1 MFRAL
6 TLSALVFAAPAFAG
20 NHKATP
26 AAADVVTFTVRV
38 ENISQG
44 EALKLA
50 NGQAA
55 PFAVAPGLWVVHD
68 GSATLFK
75 AGKPDIGMGL
85 EALAE
90 DGNPTMLASALEGK
104 KGVYGVGVYN
114 TPVDASAPGP
124 LTPGGA
130 FEFTVTAPRGAR
142 LSLAEMFGQSNDLF
156 YSAGTKGIE
165 LFDAKGNPVSG
176 DVTSQIVLWDAGTEV
191 NEEPGSGANQAP
203 RQAAPNTGPAE
214 HGTVKEISRVRDGFV
229 YPKTTDVLRIT
240 IAPAK

>member
-68 GSATLFK
+68 GSSMLFK

-156 YSAGTKGIE
+156 YSAGTKGIRA
-165 LFDAKGNPVSG
+165 FRRQGKPRIGRC
-176 DVTSQIVLWDAGTEV
+176 DVADRALGRRDGGKRGAWLGCE
-191 NEEPGSGANQAP
+191 SGASTSGSQHRPGRARH
-203 RQAAPNTGPAE
+203 RQGDL
-214 HGTVKEISRVRDGFV
+214 SRAR
-229 YPKTTDVLRIT
+229 RIRLPEDDRRPSHHDH
-240 IAPAK
+240 AGQ